1 MNEMWVIESHGNGI
15 KCWEEGT
22 KYWVV
27 EVIKNVTGQVIEL
40 YKLQRIRIPC
50 FCAHCFSFG
59 KYYSPGRTW
68 LGILK
73 SLSYLLDL
81 NLFLLLF
88 C

>member
-1 MNEMWVIESHGNGI
+1 MLEGGNKITSRGSHKNCNESSHRI
-15 KCWEEGT
+15 
-22 KYWVV
+22 
-27 EVIKNVTGQVIEL
+27 
-40 YKLQRIRIPC
+40 YKLQRIRIPR

>member
-1 MNEMWVIESHGNGI
+1 MWIIESHGNGL

-40 YKLQRIRIPC
+40 YKLQKIRIPR

-59 KYYSPGRTW
+59 KYYSQ

-73 SLSYLLDL
+73 SLSYVLDL
-81 NLFLLLF
+81 NFTLLF

>member
-1 MNEMWVIESHGNGI
+1 MGNRCHGNEL

-40 YKLQRIRIPC
+40 YKLQRIRIPR

-59 KYYSPGRTW
+59 KYYHLFPFEKQW
-68 LGILK
+68 NVQKKALMFILK
-73 SLSYLLDL
+73 RKGD
-81 NLFLLLF
+81 
-88 C
+88 

>member
-1 MNEMWVIESHGNGI
+1 MNEMWIIESRGNGL

-40 YKLQRIRIPC
+40 YKLQRIRIPR

-59 KYYSPGRTW
+59 KYYSPSRTP

-73 SLSYLLDL
+73 SLSYVLDL
-81 NLFLLLF
+81 DLLAVGG
-88 C
+88 

>member
-1 MNEMWVIESHGNGI
+1 M
-15 KCWEEGT
+15 
-22 KYWVV
+22 

-40 YKLQRIRIPC
+40 YKLQRIRIPR

-59 KYYSPGRTW
+59 KYYSPGHTL

-73 SLSYLLDL
+73 SLSYVLDL
-81 NLFLLLF
+81 NLTLLF